1 MYTGTVLVACMYGA
15 GTGTGGGTVRTGTGP
30 VTGYSASSSF
40 CVVIVFLVTTLLN
53 CLRKRLFPQRTSS
66 LIAEQPLKFNVCTFP
81 NALISLIALQSLKFN
96 LCTFPNA
103 LTSLIAL
110 Q

>member
-53 CLRKRLFPQRTSS
+53 CLRK
-66 LIAEQPLKFNVCTFP
+66 K
-81 NALISLIALQSLKFN
+81 ALPTTHFIIDCRAAAQIQ
-96 LCTFPNA
+96 CMH
-103 LTSLIAL
+103 IY
-110 Q
+110 